1 MHRVLGIR
9 GNSVVHGFL
18 SVNIEILFVCT
29 SHREDCLQCNW
40 YIYIYIYICC
50 VFVDMATKS
59 DEIITQSRFRPFCL
73 YREGNYYIKKCL
85 FLFLIIIII
94 CKITPGFLI
103 FTIFSVSRWS
113 EIFCNLFLY
122 SIVIQDFSRQQN
134 QYNFRKILKFQSRSC
149 KVYWDINI

>member
-1 MHRVLGIR
+1 MKFYLYARLTEKIA
-9 GNSVVHGFL
+9 
-18 SVNIEILFVCT
+18 
-29 SHREDCLQCNW
+29 CNAID
-40 YIYIYIYICC
+40 IYIYIYICC

>member
-1 MHRVLGIR
+1 MKFYLYARLTEKIA
-9 GNSVVHGFL
+9 
-18 SVNIEILFVCT
+18 
-29 SHREDCLQCNW
+29 CNAIDI

-73 YREGNYYIKKCL
+73 YREGNYIKKCL
-85 FLFLIIIII
+85 FLFLIIII

-122 SIVIQDFSRQQN
+122 SIVIQDFPRQQR